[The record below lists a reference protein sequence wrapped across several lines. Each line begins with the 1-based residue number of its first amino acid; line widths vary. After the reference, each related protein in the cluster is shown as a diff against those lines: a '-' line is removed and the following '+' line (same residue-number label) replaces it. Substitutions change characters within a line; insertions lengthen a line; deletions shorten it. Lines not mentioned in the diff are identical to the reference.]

1 MGLLELKTGKKNT
14 GTIRF
19 KNASNS
25 YSSEPFT
32 IVRTPLYGPDKKIR
46 GIDLQLLE
54 DPMASGEVM
63 ANPSQPKV
71 LTPTIEPK
79 LRKQLQVEARSQV
92 QPKPPA
98 KPNGQVQ
105 PKSEVKPNPKVQ
117 PKPKQHANL
126 GATPTQ
132 QSNPQPELSTT
143 KKTGQNT
150 DLNQPNYRSKLL
162 QTAGREINYVVTGA
176 GILVSR
182 GVSLAFFIGK
192 VAVLLAAFLNL
203 ILIGAIV
210 KSDISKLDAWAVI
223 SNKNIFASPVFG
235 IITLLFGLWAWLR
248 RRGKKR
254 KVYYQ

>member
-1 MGLLELKTGKKNT
+1 VGLLELKTGKKNT
-14 GTIRF
+14 GTIR
-19 KNASNS
+19 
-25 YSSEPFT
+25 
-32 IVRTPLYGPDKKIR
+32 L
-46 GIDLQLLE
+46 
-54 DPMASGEVM
+54 EVM

-150 DLNQPNYRSKLL
+150 DLNQPCVFHRESCCS
-162 QTAGREINYVVTGA
+162 TGRLFEPY
-176 GILVSR
+176 SDWR
-182 GVSLAFFIGK
+182 YCK
-192 VAVLLAAFLNL
+192 VRY
-203 ILIGAIV
+203 
-210 KSDISKLDAWAVI
+210 K
-223 SNKNIFASPVFG
+223 
-235 IITLLFGLWAWLR
+235 
-248 RRGKKR
+248 
-254 KVYYQ
+254 